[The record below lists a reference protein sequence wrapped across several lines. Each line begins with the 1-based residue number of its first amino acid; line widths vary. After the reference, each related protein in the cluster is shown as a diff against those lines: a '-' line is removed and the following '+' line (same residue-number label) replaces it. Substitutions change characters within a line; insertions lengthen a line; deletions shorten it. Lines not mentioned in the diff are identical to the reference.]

1 MFKST
6 LQFYLVSV
14 VFTAPVILIGTVK
27 YNLKQMLESRK
38 ELKTVIKAIII
49 FSLLPT
55 VNIAIATV
63 NFIYLI
69 TGDSGRK

>member
-1 MFKST
+1 
-6 LQFYLVSV
+6 
-14 VFTAPVILIGTVK
+14 
-27 YNLKQMLESRK
+27 MLESRK

-49 FSLLPT
+49 FSLIPT